1 MAGLVPAIPMRWAQ
15 CLPERG
21 PRDKPGGDNDR
32 GRRQRSAVKS
42 AMAKPLTFQFTD
54 DGAVPNNALPVV
66 VYERALDLGRS
77 GDPAAALE
85 ALFRSNGW
93 GRDMWRNGVY
103 TFVHY
108 HSMIHEVVGVA
119 RGYGRIQLGGEQG
132 RVFELTSG
140 DVAVLPAG
148 TGHQKLDTSGD
159 FLVVGGYPPEGTYTL
174 CRGDNPAE
182 RDKALQTIPRVP
194 LPKSDPVLGTS
205 GGLTD
210 LWTR

>member
-1 MAGLVPAIPMRWAQ
+1 
-15 CLPERG
+15 
-21 PRDKPGGDNDR
+21 
-32 GRRQRSAVKS
+32 
-42 AMAKPLTFQFTD
+42 MAKPLTYQFTD
-54 DGAVPNNALPVV
+54 DGVVPNNALPVI
-66 VYERALDLGRS
+66 VYEKALNLSRS
-77 GDPAAALE
+77 GDPAAAIE

-103 TFVHY
+103 PFVHY
-108 HSMIHEVVGVA
+108 HSMLHEALGIA
-119 RGYGRIQLGGEQG
+119 RGHGRIQLGGDQG
-132 RVFELTSG
+132 QVFELKPG

-148 TGHQKLDTSGD
+148 TGHQKLSASDD
-159 FLVVGGYPPEGTYTL
+159 FLVIGGYPPEGTYDL
-174 CRGDNPAE
+174 CRGDKPAE

>member
-1 MAGLVPAIPMRWAQ
+1 MAP
-15 CLPERG
+15 
-21 PRDKPGGDNDR
+21 
-32 GRRQRSAVKS
+32 
-42 AMAKPLTFQFTD
+42 KPLTFQLDD
-54 DGAVPNNALPVV
+54 DGIVPNNALPLV
-66 VYERALDLGRS
+66 VYEGALDLSRS
-77 GDPAAALE
+77 RDPAAALE

-103 TFVHY
+103 PFVHY
-108 HSMIHEVVGVA
+108 HALIHEALGVA
-119 RGYGRIQLGGEQG
+119 RGHARIQLGGHQG
-132 RVFELTSG
+132 QVFDLKAG
-140 DVAVLPAG
+140 DVVVLPAG
-148 TGHQKLDTSGD
+148 TGHQKLSASDD
-159 FLVVGGYPPEGTYTL
+159 FLVVGGYPPEGTYNL

>member
-1 MAGLVPAIPMRWAQ
+1 MAP
-15 CLPERG
+15 
-21 PRDKPGGDNDR
+21 
-32 GRRQRSAVKS
+32 
-42 AMAKPLTFQFTD
+42 KPLTFQLAD
-54 DGAVPNNALPVV
+54 DGIVPNNPLPVV
-66 VYERALDLGRS
+66 VYEGALDLSRS
-77 GDPAAALE
+77 RDPAAAIE

-103 TFVHY
+103 PFVHY
-108 HSMIHEVVGVA
+108 HALIHEALGIA
-119 RGYGRIQLGGEQG
+119 SGHARIQLGGHQG
-132 RVFELTSG
+132 EVFNLKMG

-148 TGHQKLDTSGD
+148 TGHQKLFASDD
-159 FLVVGGYPPEGTYTL
+159 FLVVGGYPPEGTYNL